1 MKSIRFN
8 DYDIEIIKKYGMSH
22 PHPDYWDA
30 KKIIIYSESADLDES
45 AQKYIVQYLYD
56 EGFIEDRRMEVE
68 IKKNKI

>member
-1 MKSIRFN
+1 
-8 DYDIEIIKKYGMSH
+8 MSH